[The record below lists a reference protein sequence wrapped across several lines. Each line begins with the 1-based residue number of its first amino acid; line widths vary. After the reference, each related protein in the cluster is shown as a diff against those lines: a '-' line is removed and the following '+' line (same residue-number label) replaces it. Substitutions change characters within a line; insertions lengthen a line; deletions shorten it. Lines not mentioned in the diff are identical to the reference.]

1 MCGSGTVTS
10 ASDNWVRRY
19 HQWGSLVNWESTQVN
34 STGVP
39 WAMYWGLYMIQGC
52 AQTKL
57 CYEWQLMANEEWVKG
72 YQRRIAKEELIMI
85 RTALHSCLGIGYDII
100 DKR

>member
-1 MCGSGTVTS
+1 MSGNGRASS
-10 ASDNWVRRY
+10 ASDDWVCWY

-39 WAMYWGLYMIQGC
+39 WAMYWGLSTIQEC

-57 CYEWQLMANEEWVKG
+57 CYEWQPM
-72 YQRRIAKEELIMI
+72 AKEEWGKGLPATNSK
-85 RTALHSCLGIGYDII
+85 RRAYHDKDSPTQLLGH
-100 DKR
+100 RV

>member
-1 MCGSGTVTS
+1 MSEDGSVVATS
-10 ASDNWVRRY
+10 TSDNWACWY

-39 WAMYWGLYMIQGC
+39 WVMHWGLYMLQGC

-57 CYEWQLMANEEWVKG
+57 CYEWQPM
-72 YQRRIAKEELIMI
+72 AKEEWGKGLPATNSK
-85 RTALHSCLGIGYDII
+85 RRAYHDKGSPAQPLG
-100 DKR
+100 RRV